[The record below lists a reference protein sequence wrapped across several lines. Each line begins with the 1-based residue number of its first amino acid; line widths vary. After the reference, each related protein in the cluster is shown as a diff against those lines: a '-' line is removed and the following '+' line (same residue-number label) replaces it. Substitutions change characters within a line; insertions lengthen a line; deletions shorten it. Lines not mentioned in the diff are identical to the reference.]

1 MLSLTAIFNKII
13 VVPAWTAGTQA
24 PGLAR
29 LGSIPAIWIPAIHA
43 GMTAYLNGSDAERGN
58 EKQDYL
64 VPPGTK

>member
-1 MLSLTAIFNKII
+1 M
-13 VVPAWTAGTQA
+13 
-24 PGLAR
+24 AR
-29 LGSIPAIWIPAIHA
+29 PGSIPAIWIPAIHA